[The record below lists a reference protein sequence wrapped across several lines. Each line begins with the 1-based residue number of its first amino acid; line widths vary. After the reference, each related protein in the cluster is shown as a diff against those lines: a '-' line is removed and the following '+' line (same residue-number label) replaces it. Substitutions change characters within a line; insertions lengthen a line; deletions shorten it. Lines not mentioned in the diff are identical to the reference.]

1 MAKLL
6 SYYRLCPLIDTKNL
20 LGISEG
26 AESGLIIVTLG
37 RNIAIKY
44 RVSDQKQL
52 SSWRTKDKFSSPV
65 YYDCKLN
72 KYVAAF
78 NYAYV
83 RTWTDE
89 DESLDKIKKYK
100 FNQPILTIIVH
111 NTETY
116 VVFKTGSVYPLSE
129 ILETRKTFTPAVV
142 AEIGQLEDITYL
154 SSGEDLYFGFLVK
167 SDSGLVFY
175 WTVYTYYSKNV
186 FSSVVLSN
194 TTETLQGLELF
205 VAHKIVHVLTI
216 WGDGKVYLNELSQQ
230 KKSPASELFIVLE
243 NISAQHSIKIISLD
257 DSHIAVYGADP
268 NEEGAILIIYN
279 TQFKLTQSKQIHKLY
294 SEDARIWKMFNYIL
308 LPVGQNLVVVPFCL
322 ESEQLVALIGSHK
335 SVQTKDDDIAFA
347 TEYELANWT
356 AKQHKVKKK
365 KSDKGKVQGLQV
377 LDNRLEDL
385 LKDGHSEADIIE
397 LVVAKIIEE
406 KNIKLLEKSL
416 SFFTDIPEALLVKLL
431 KFTLT
436 CEEKYL
442 KKSKGG
448 PYNNYPNELLPNTR
462 ASVLDKILVR
472 KFSNVMLLPHLRA
485 TLTID
490 EAILLL
496 QYLIYQLSED
506 GHDLPSLVG
515 EECEQHLVNWISL
528 VIDSNYQKFILSK
541 DEKIQNLLVECK
553 SVIVEHLA
561 VLEDLKQLI
570 PVLAGFKLQ
579 AEGKSLVDGKLA
591 NSLYSIEIVS
601 Y

>member
-65 YYDCKLN
+65 YYDRKLN
-72 KYVAAF
+72 NYVAAF

-83 RTWTDE
+83 RTWSDE

-100 FNQPILTIIVH
+100 FNQPIHTIIVH
-111 NTETY
+111 NMETY

-129 ILETRKTFTPAVV
+129 ILESRKTFTPTVV
-142 AEIGQLEDITYL
+142 AKIGQLEDITYL
-154 SSGEDLYFGFLVK
+154 SSGEDFYFGFLVK

-194 TTETLQGLELF
+194 TTETLRGLELF
-205 VAHKIVHVLTI
+205 IAHKTVHILTI
-216 WGDGKVYLNELSQQ
+216 WGDGKVYLNALSQQ

-243 NISAQHSIKIISLD
+243 NISAEHSIKIISLD

-268 NEEGAILIIYN
+268 NEEGAILLIYN
-279 TQFKLTQSKQIHKLY
+279 TQFKVTQSKQIHKLY

-308 LPVGQNLVVVPFCL
+308 LPVGQNLVVVPFSL

-335 SVQTKDDDIAFA
+335 SVQSKDDDIAFA

-356 AKQHKVKKK
+356 AKQHKIKKK

-397 LVVAKIIEE
+397 LVVVKIIEE
-406 KNIKLLEKSL
+406 NNIKLLEKSL

-436 CEEKYL
+436 CDEKYL
-442 KKSKGG
+442 KKSKTTS
-448 PYNNYPNELLPNTR
+448 YNNYPNELLPESR
-462 ASVLDKILVR
+462 ATVLDKILVR
-472 KFSNVMLLPHLRA
+472 KFSDVILLPHLRA
-485 TLTID
+485 TLSID

-496 QYLIYQLSED
+496 QYLIYQLSAD

-541 DEKIQNLLVECK
+541 DENIQNLLVECK
-553 SVIVEHLA
+553 SVVVEHLE

-579 AEGKSLVDGKLA
+579 AEGRSLVDGKLA
-591 NSLYSIEIVS
+591 NSLYSIEIIS